1 MKRNFTLAVCR
12 GVTVIGALCCAITFA
27 YQRSDADRAFQ
38 QARDLFNQHNW
49 DKAAIA
55 AGKALAADPNMG
67 DAEIL
72 MGLIATV
79 QSRFGDAEKHF
90 LKGVALEPENHQAHA
105 YLGSTYLQENKVPE
119 ATRAFKRAL
128 ELNPEDAAAN
138 YNLGVIALGKGSAT
152 AALQRFQTV
161 LHSNASDVPAL
172 MGVLASEL
180 ILTRTADARRTV
192 EQLQGLLQDGDP
204 RLLQVAAL
212 LAEHG
217 DAAGAIPILERVR
230 KAPPQSWNVNYNL
243 AVAYFQTGEYDRAAE
258 VLRAFT
264 DAKGKAEAFD
274 LLGAIEEKRG
284 RPDVAEHAFEA
295 AVAREPS
302 NEDYRFDYG
311 NSLVQHGKFSS
322 AVTAFRAAIAD
333 MPRSWKLRIGLG
345 SAHYLLSD
353 YENAARD
360 LLEAVKLKPDST
372 TGWSLLG
379 EAYDSASGLQREIE
393 TAFAS
398 YLESAPNDAGAYYHY
413 GAILYQR
420 AQADGRHDYRQA
432 MQNVNQALRLDPNLA
447 EAHFELGLIALAE
460 GKTEQGIAALQKAV
474 DLEPG
479 LATARYR
486 LGLAYRRAGNETR
499 AQEELSRFR
508 ALKEGAHQRDRVLQ
522 SLAAIST
529 SKPRSGEQP

>member
-1 MKRNFTLAVCR
+1 M
-12 GVTVIGALCCAITFA
+12 GALWCTITFA
-27 YQRSDADRAFQ
+27 YQSSDADRAFQ
-38 QARDLFNQHNW
+38 QARNLFNQHNW

-55 AGKALAADPNMG
+55 AGKALAADPDMG
-67 DAEIL
+67 DAEIML
-72 MGLIATV
+72 GLIATV
-79 QSRFGDAEKHF
+79 QSRFGEAEKHF
-90 LKGVALEPENHQAHA
+90 LRGVALEPENYQAHA
-105 YLGSTYLQENKVPE
+105 YLGSTYLQEKKIPE

-128 ELNPEDAAAN
+128 ELNPGNAAAN
-138 YNLGVIALGKGSAT
+138 YNLGVIALGERSVSE
-152 AALQRFQTV
+152 ALRRFQSV
-161 LHSNASDVPAL
+161 LHNDASDVPAL

-180 ILTRTADARRTV
+180 MLTRAADARRTV
-192 EQLQGLLQDGDP
+192 EQLQDLLQDRDP

-217 DAAGAIPILERVR
+217 DAAGAIPVMERVR
-230 KAPPQSWNVNYNL
+230 KASPQSWEVNYNL
-243 AVAYFQTGEYDRAAE
+243 AVAYFQTAEYDRAAE

-264 DAKGKAEAFD
+264 DAKGKADAFD

-284 RPDVAEHAFEA
+284 RPHEAERAFEA

-302 NEDYRFDYG
+302 NQDYRFDYG

-333 MPRSWKLRIGLG
+333 VPRSWKLRIGLG

-372 TGWSLLG
+372 AGWFLLG
-379 EAYDSASGLQREIE
+379 EAYDSASGFQREIE

-398 YLESAPNDAGAYYHY
+398 YLATAPSDAGAYYHY

-420 AQADGRHDYRQA
+420 ARADGRHDYRQA
-432 MQNVNQALRLDPNLA
+432 MQNVNQALRLNPNLA

-460 GKTEQGIAALQKAV
+460 GKTEQGVAALQKAV

-479 LATARYR
+479 LATAHYR

-508 ALKEGAHQRDRVLQ
+508 ALKEEAHQRDRVLQ
-522 SLAAIST
+522 SLAAIAT
-529 SKPRSGEQP
+529 NEPHSGEQP